1 MLDEVFWGVVF
12 YVVWMSVLWARVLF
26 SIQTA
31 KDVSTPDRENNTEN
45 VDEDPSNQSR
55 LLLFNEHNKNNI

>member
-1 MLDEVFWGVVF
+1 
-12 YVVWMSVLWARVLF
+12 MSVLWARVLF
-26 SIQTA
+26 SIQTEEA
-31 KDVSTPDRENNTEN
+31 ASTPDRENNTEN